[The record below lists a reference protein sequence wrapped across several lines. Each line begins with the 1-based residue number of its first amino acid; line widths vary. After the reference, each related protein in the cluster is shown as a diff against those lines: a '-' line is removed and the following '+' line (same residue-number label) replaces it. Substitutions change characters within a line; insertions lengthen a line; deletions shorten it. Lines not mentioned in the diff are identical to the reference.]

1 MKFIKKYIKQVI
13 IELKKVSWPSKKQT
27 VNQTILVIV
36 ISIVTATYIGGVDYL
51 LQQLMLALV
60 K

>member
-13 IELKKVSWPSKKQT
+13 IELKKVSWPSKIQTINQT
-27 VNQTILVIV
+27 VLVIV

-51 LQQLMLALV
+51 LQQIMLALV
-60 K
+60 N

>member
-13 IELKKVSWPSKKQT
+13 IELKKVSWPSKVQTINQT
-27 VNQTILVIV
+27 VLVIV
-36 ISIVTATYIGGVDYL
+36 ISIITATYIGGVDYL

-60 K
+60 N